1 MELVVVTGMSGA
13 GKSEALKYFEDIGY
27 FAIDNLPIS
36 MITNIAD
43 IPFPGSEK
51 AEKIALVTDVR
62 GSYTF
67 EELFTALEK
76 LRSEGIECKTVF
88 LDASDDVL
96 MRRFSETRRI
106 HPLATEGLRVADTI
120 AAERKLLEKVREK
133 ADMIIDTS
141 QLNIHELRT
150 KLNLVFK
157 KKVEA
162 RSLAINIVAFGYKF
176 GLPLDADIIIDTR
189 FLPNPYWVEELR
201 PLDGTDEKVVDLVLA
216 QEEAT
221 ALIEGV
227 IELLELM
234 IPGYEREGRM
244 IITLGVGCTG
254 GRHRS
259 VVVANELARRL
270 NEKSHPASVTARD
283 IEKS

>member
-13 GKSEALKYFEDIGY
+13 GKSEALKYFEDSGY
-27 FAIDNLPIS
+27 YAIDNLPTS
-36 MITNIAD
+36 MIANIAD
-43 IPFPGSEK
+43 TPFRGSGK

-62 GSYTF
+62 GSHTF

-76 LRSEGIECKTVF
+76 LRSEGVECKIIF
-88 LDASDDVL
+88 LDAADDVL

-157 KKVEA
+157 EKTEA
-162 RSLAINIVAFGYKF
+162 RGLAINIVAFGYKF
-176 GLPLDADIIIDTR
+176 GLPLDADIIVDTR

-201 PLDGTDEKVVDLVLA
+201 PLDGTDKRVVDLVLA
-216 QEEAT
+216 QEEAK
-221 ALIEGV
+221 ALIEQV
-227 IELLELM
+227 TELLELM

-244 IITLGVGCTG
+244 MVTVGVGCTG

-259 VVVANELARRL
+259 VVIANELARRL
-270 NEKSHPASVTARD
+270 NEKSRPANVMARD

>member
-150 KLNLVFK
+150 KLNLLFK

-270 NEKSHPASVTARD
+270 NEKSRPASVTARD